1 MKNEIFLLS
10 ILLAFLLVSQTAPS
24 KAQEPITIGIVVT
37 GKQPGPPLWRV
48 TNEDNTLYIF
58 VWLSPIPKNIF
69 WESQRVE
76 KVIAEAQEYIP
87 LSASNV
93 SISPLVLLNPF
104 NIINGISLGKRITR
118 NADKATLEKVLP
130 TELYQRFSDLK
141 AEYFP
146 NNKKIESMRPYVV
159 SQQLLGLVQ
168 NEADLKNDSD
178 VGKKIRRMVRRN
190 RGITVT
196 EVKYDMKL
204 EGGFKTLSQRIE
216 NLMNSLP

>member
-146 NNKKIESMRPYVV
+146 NNKKIE
-159 SQQLLGLVQ
+159 
-168 NEADLKNDSD
+168 
-178 VGKKIRRMVRRN
+178 
-190 RGITVT
+190 
-196 EVKYDMKL
+196 
-204 EGGFKTLSQRIE
+204 
-216 NLMNSLP
+216 